1 MEYVIRK
8 SEEPLLDFFEQL
20 AEAGIEAY
28 PIQEKAI
35 LEWGACDG
43 GVMVMVPTG
52 SGKTLIAEAAIF
64 EALCKGQKVYYT
76 TPLVAL
82 TEQKFRE
89 FAERFGEQRVGMVTG
104 NKQINA
110 NAPLIVA
117 VAEILA
123 NRMLVPSDAAE
134 KHVADVV
141 VFDEFHYFSDRDRG
155 WVWESSVL
163 LLPSA
168 CKLMMLSATVSKT
181 VPFIAWL
188 DRERKRKH
196 KLVESNERR
205 VPLTYVWCEQLLPEA
220 VATIIERNQAPCL
233 IFAFDRVGCFAT
245 ANQMTSLPTGALLSE
260 DEQKELQLA
269 LSEVSFNRGAG
280 RRFRKL
286 LFKGIGVHHA
296 GVLPK
301 WRQIVEDLFT
311 RKLLK
316 FVVCTETLAA
326 GVNLPAR
333 SVMLPEMVK
342 YSGGSK
348 KQILPAATAQQIFGR
363 AGRPQFDDKGFVYV
377 LAPPDEVKIKKWEE
391 KIKKLNRVPTT
402 KELSKKPRRDENL
415 VRWNNDQFRKLREA
429 EPAPL
434 ESQALPGYGALVFLL
449 QEHELTD
456 ILALVNRKF
465 APPPMVRSAVEQ
477 VAIMLANLE
486 ALDYI
491 ETETPPG
498 EDGTTAPMVD
508 AALGKVDPAGRWRKL
523 KIKSVNVDERVVTAL
538 ADDFEN
544 LLDFRGVHPLFAHWL
559 SKRMEIAT
567 IGEKVQVLES
577 LITQAK
583 SMCGP
588 DVDLDLVDH
597 GPLWEHTETRV
608 QELLEKEV
616 EKLREEGAF
625 EGQDAEM
632 VRRQRIAPVPW
643 FLAGKLKWE
652 FDFLLAVPEDFR
664 LQPKDIARQLI
675 FLDIGFFDF
684 IEKFDLETQEGGI
697 YRYLLRLVLLARQFG
712 KLTGSKDYARIEYEL
727 LKVLHEIDPTF
738 LDEWQD
744 EHGIRLEDLEKEKGD
759 AEIVK
764 QKVDDLPRDGDRP
777 DDDAA
782 DDRPLPESGD
792 VEDDAIDGD

>member
-1 MEYVIRK
+1 MQYTIRQ
-8 SEEPLLDFFEQL
+8 SDEPLLDFFEQL
-20 AEAGIEAY
+20 AEAGIQAY
-28 PIQEKAI
+28 DIQEKAI

-43 GVMVMVPTG
+43 GIMVTVPTG

-64 EALCKGQKVYYT
+64 EALCKKQRVYYT

-89 FAERFGEQRVGMVTG
+89 FSDRFGADKVGMVTG
-104 NKQINA
+104 NKQINS

-123 NRMLVPSDAAE
+123 NRLLVPTDAAS

-141 VFDEFHYFSDRDRG
+141 VFDEFHYFSDRERG

-163 LLPSA
+163 LLPSE

-181 VPFIAWL
+181 VPFMAWL
-188 DRERKRKH
+188 DRERGRKH
-196 KLVESNERR
+196 KLVESFERR

-220 VATIIERNQAPCL
+220 VQTIIDRNHAPCL
-233 IFAFDRVGCFAT
+233 IFAFDRVGCFAV
-245 ANQMTSLPTGALLSE
+245 ANQMTSLPTGALLNE
-260 DEQKELQLA
+260 DEQKELQAELNQID
-269 LSEVSFNRGAG
+269 FGRGAG

-333 SVMLPEMVK
+333 TVMLPELVK
-342 YSGGSK
+342 YGGGSK

-363 AGRPQFDDKGFVYV
+363 AGRPQFDDKGYVYV
-377 LAPPDEVKIKKWEE
+377 LAPPDEVKIKKWED
-391 KIKKLNRVPTT
+391 KIAKLGRTPTT
-402 KELSKKPRRDENL
+402 KELSKKPKRDEYL

-434 ESQALPGYGALVFLL
+434 ESQAMPGYGALVFLL
-449 QEHELTD
+449 QEHELSD

-465 APPPMVRSAVEQ
+465 APPPMVRNAVEQ

-491 ETETPPG
+491 ETEAQPG
-498 EDGTTAPMVD
+498 EDGKIAPIVD
-508 AALGKVDPAGRWRKL
+508 AAPGKPDPAGRWRKL
-523 KIKSVNVDERVVTAL
+523 KVKSVNVDDRVVSAL

-559 SKRMEIAT
+559 SKRMEIGT
-567 IGEKVQVLES
+567 IGEKLQVLEA
-577 LITQAK
+577 LIIQAK
-583 SMCGP
+583 SMAGP
-588 DVDLDLVDH
+588 DVDLDFVDH
-597 GPLWEHTETRV
+597 G
-608 QELLEKEV
+608 
-616 EKLREEGAF
+616 
-625 EGQDAEM
+625 
-632 VRRQRIAPVPW
+632 
-643 FLAGKLKWE
+643 
-652 FDFLLAVPEDFR
+652 
-664 LQPKDIARQLI
+664 
-675 FLDIGFFDF
+675 
-684 IEKFDLETQEGGI
+684 
-697 YRYLLRLVLLARQFG
+697 
-712 KLTGSKDYARIEYEL
+712 
-727 LKVLHEIDPTF
+727 
-738 LDEWQD
+738 
-744 EHGIRLEDLEKEKGD
+744 
-759 AEIVK
+759 
-764 QKVDDLPRDGDRP
+764 
-777 DDDAA
+777 
-782 DDRPLPESGD
+782 
-792 VEDDAIDGD
+792 